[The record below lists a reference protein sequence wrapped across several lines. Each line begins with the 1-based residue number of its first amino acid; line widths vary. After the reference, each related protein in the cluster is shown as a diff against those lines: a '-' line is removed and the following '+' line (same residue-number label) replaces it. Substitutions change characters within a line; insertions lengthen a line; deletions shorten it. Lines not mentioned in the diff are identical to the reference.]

1 MKAIRVKIDFDH
13 GKWSKEQPGPVVE
26 DSVADTVED
35 RDADAVEGRVA
46 DANEPAALASSV
58 PRQTE
63 DPACEETDGRAR
75 EDGAPVSPLEGL
87 RRAHEIAHLYAVGS
101 FKIALTM
108 AAIGTFSMSWA
119 TRAAFGGAA
128 FGSVR
133 SSASDRP
140 AGPDKDS

>member
-1 MKAIRVKIDFDH
+1 MPIRESKMKAIKVRIDFDH
-13 GKWSKEQPGPVVE
+13 GKWSKEQPSPI
-26 DSVADTVED
+26 VED
-35 RDADAVEGRVA
+35 RAADAGEGRPA
-46 DANEPAALASSV
+46 DANDAAALASDA
-58 PRQTE
+58 PPQTE
-63 DPACEETDGRAR
+63 DSACEETDGRAR
-75 EDGAPVSPLEGL
+75 EDGAPVPPLEGL

-133 SSASDRP
+133 PSASDRP
-140 AGPDKDS
+140 TGPDKDS